1 MRVRMLAA
9 TMLAAGL
16 PAMAAAQ
23 AVVRYE
29 PKESDLKFVF
39 GVAPPV
45 ARVKPGEI
53 IDTRT
58 FDCFGNAIQ
67 KPGDTLAK
75 VKGDNPL
82 TGPFCI
88 EGAQPGDT
96 LVVKILEL
104 TVDSTQGV
112 GALAPGFG
120 ALNTTNYT
128 PMLHTAVPEK
138 IWFFPIDRVKNE
150 ATFTALDSQF
160 STHIPLHPFLGCLGV
175 APALESRSSVTPAE
189 HGGNMD
195 APEASAGNVAYFPVS
210 VPGALLYLG
219 DGHAAMG
226 DGEIAGTAIEVP
238 MHARLQVDLIK
249 GQTIRWPRF
258 ENARELMAVGAYRP
272 LDDALRIAYTEL
284 IGWIRAET
292 TMSDLDAYQLLSQV
306 GRVHVTEMVDPNY
319 VVIASVDKKF
329 LPPRKNGKPW

>member
-82 TGPFCI
+82 TGPFNI

-104 TVDSTQGV
+104 TVDSNQGV

-175 APALESRSSVTPAE
+175 APALESRSSV
-189 HGGNMD
+189 
-195 APEASAGNVAYFPVS
+195 
-210 VPGALLYLG
+210 
-219 DGHAAMG
+219 
-226 DGEIAGTAIEVP
+226 
-238 MHARLQVDLIK
+238 
-249 GQTIRWPRF
+249 
-258 ENARELMAVGAYRP
+258 
-272 LDDALRIAYTEL
+272 
-284 IGWIRAET
+284 
-292 TMSDLDAYQLLSQV
+292 LSQV
-306 GRVHVTEMVDPNY
+306 GKVHVTEMVDPNY

-329 LPPRKNGKPW
+329 PPPRRNGKPW